1 MHIKPKL
8 LIAFFSIA
16 IIPVLFVGRLSFVN
30 FRDAL
35 LELAEEHVEAVASLK
50 VDKIEIF
57 FNGLKRDIAIA
68 QDYYNIKTSLPV
80 VTAFYDNRS
89 SPEYIKAKKILD
101 GQLKAWVNIREELVD
116 FVLINPEG
124 KVVYTANEA
133 YAGHIGGLLPDPTG
147 KAFPEGKKGIYISR
161 IFKSQASGYDFGIF
175 VTAPVYD
182 FDNKFIGVIAFEIN
196 MAPIYKFIQDTTGLG
211 NTGETLL
218 VRKEDSHILYLNPLR
233 YNPDAAL
240 KKTIVFGDKRS
251 LSAQEAVLKKSGSG
265 TTVDYRD
272 KKVLA
277 AWRYIPSLDWG
288 LLTKMDF
295 VEVLA
300 PVFDL
305 GFSVLIICLLIFVI
319 AGIISFSLADSIAKP
334 IQLLHKGTE
343 IIGNGNLDYKVGTD
357 VKDEIGQ
364 LSRAFDQMT
373 GKLKAQAEEAKAAN
387 QQLKASNQQ
396 LRATEQQLKASERQL
411 RASNEQ
417 LRASEQQLR
426 AGNQQLR
433 KSEEQVRLLVESVK
447 DYAIFMLDPQGN
459 VMSWNSGAE
468 KIIGYRP
475 EEIIGKHFS
484 CFYSK
489 EDVQSGKP
497 EHELE
502 EAAAQGRCEDEG
514 WRVRKDGNRFWAN
527 AIISA
532 VYNSEGE
539 ILGFSKVTRDLTERK
554 KIEVALYKSEERFSQ
569 VAVTS
574 GDWIWEID
582 IQGRYTYSSLVV
594 EKILGYKPEEVVG
607 KYFYD
612 FFHPDERE
620 ELKKGAFEVFAKKE
634 AFKDFTNRNIKK
646 DGQVVILE
654 TSGVPLIDAD
664 GKLIGFIGVDR
675 DITKRKEAEEALR
688 ESEEKFRLIF
698 DNAADGMLLANIETK
713 KFEFGNKMILEMLG
727 YNSEEIKNL
736 SLSNIHPPEDLLRIV
751 EGFEGQA
758 KGEIKFVAD
767 ALTKR
772 KNGTVFYAD
781 ITAYPIVLSG
791 RKYLMGIFR
800 DVTEHKKARDELLHA
815 AEEWS
820 TTFDSISDMISIIDK
835 NYKIIKVNMSFADR
849 LKMKP
854 QDVIGKTC
862 YELIH
867 GTNEPPA
874 FCPHTQT
881 LETKEPKYAEYFESK
896 LGISLDVSTSPIFDE
911 KGELIGSVYISRDN
925 TFRKNLE
932 KNQRLSELGKLVAEM
947 AHEVNNPLMVVSGR
961 AQLSLL
967 DETINA
973 EVKENLTIIHGE
985 CNKAKEIIQRLLKF
999 SRPSK
1004 GMRKETDINQSI
1016 GSLVELI
1023 EHQFQLTNVEVK
1035 KSFAENL
1042 PLLIIDE
1049 KQIQEVIINLLNNAR
1064 EAMPEGGTIDITTL
1078 QESDFVKINIRDS
1091 GQGMDDETLSKVF
1104 EPFYT
1109 TKKKGTGLGLPV
1121 CYGIIKAHGGE
1132 LKLESQSEKG
1142 TTATILLPIKG
1153 GETNA

>member
-211 NTGETLL
+211 NTGETFL
-218 VRKEDSHILYLNPLR
+218 VRKEDNHILYLNPLR
-233 YNPDAAL
+233 HDPDAAL
-240 KKTIVFGDKRS
+240 KKTIVFGGQRG
-251 LSAQEAVLKKSGSG
+251 LPAQEAVLKKSGFG

-319 AGIISFSLADSIAKP
+319 AGIISFSLADSIATP
-334 IQLLHKGTE
+334 IHLLHKGTE
-343 IIGNGNLDYKVGTD
+343 IIGSGNLDYKVGTD

-569 VAVTS
+569 VAATS
-574 GDWIWEID
+574 GDWIWETD

-758 KGEIKFVAD
+758 KGEIKLVAD

-800 DVTEHKKARDELLHA
+800 DITESKETKDALLHA
-815 AEEWS
+815 AEEWR
-820 TTFDSISDMISIIDK
+820 TTFDSISDMVSIIDRD
-835 NYKIIKVNMSFADR
+835 YKIIRVNKSFADR
-849 LKMKP
+849 LKMRP
-854 QDVIGKTC
+854 QEVIGKTC
-862 YELIH
+862 YELFH
-867 GTNEPPA
+867 GTKEPSA
-874 FCPHTQT
+874 ACPHKCT
-881 LETKEPKYAEYFESK
+881 LETKMPQRSEYLEPHFDMYLE
-896 LGISLDVSTSPIFDE
+896 VTTSPIFNE
-911 KGELIGSVYISRDN
+911 KGDIIASVHIARDISH
-925 TFRKNLE
+925 RKKLE
-932 KNQRLSELGKLVAEM
+932 KSQRLAELGKLVADM
-947 AHEVNNPLMVVSGR
+947 AHEVNNPLMIISGN

-967 DETINA
+967 DETLNE
-973 EVKENLTIIHGE
+973 EVKNNLKIIHE
-985 CNKAKEIIQRLLKF
+985 ETNRAKDIIQGLLKF
-999 SRPSK
+999 SRPTK
-1004 GMRKETDINQSI
+1004 GERKETDINQSI
-1016 GSLVELI
+1016 ASIAKLI
-1023 EHQFQLTNVEVK
+1023 EHQFSLTDVTIK
-1035 KSFAENL
+1035 KDLKPGL
-1042 PLLIIDE
+1042 PAILIDE
-1049 KQIQEVIINLLNNAR
+1049 KQIQEVLMNLLNNAK
-1064 EAMPEGGTIDITTL
+1064 EAMPGEGTIDISTSL
-1078 QESDFVKINIRDS
+1078 EQDFLRIDIKDS
-1091 GQGMDDETLSKVF
+1091 GVGMDEETLSRVF

-1109 TKKKGTGLGLPV
+1109 TKEKGTGLGLAV
-1121 CYGIIKAHGGE
+1121 CLGIVKAHNGE
-1132 LKLESQSEKG
+1132 LKFESHPGKG
-1142 TTATILLPIKG
+1142 TIATVLLPIRG
-1153 GETNA
+1153 G

>member
-1 MHIKPKL
+1 MPIKRR
-8 LIAFFSIA
+8 LIILFLSVA
-16 IIPVLFVGRLSFVN
+16 IIPDIFIGLLN
-30 FRDAL
+30 FSNAKDELL
-35 LELAEEHVEAVASLK
+35 LEKREKLQIIADLK
-50 VDKIEIF
+50 VDKIEVF
-57 FNGLKRDIAIA
+57 FDEIKNNMQVA
-68 QDYYNIKTSLPV
+68 QDYFNIKTNLPI
-80 VTAFYDNRS
+80 VTKYSQDRLN
-89 SPEYIKAKKILD
+89 PEYVQAKAMLD
-101 GQLKAWVNIREELVD
+101 GQLRAWGRGNKGMVN
-116 FVLINPEG
+116 FVLVSPDG
-124 KVVYTANEA
+124 KVVYVANNTHME
-133 YAGHIGGLLPDPTG
+133 HLDEPLWDPES
-147 KAFPEGKKGIYISR
+147 KAFEEGKKGIYLSDV
-161 IFKSQASGYDFGIF
+161 FKNPYPDLGYDFAML
-175 VTAPVYD
+175 VTAPAYD
-182 FDNKFIGVIAFEIN
+182 FEKRFIGVIAFELN
-196 MAPIYKFIQDTTGLG
+196 MGPVYSFIQNTAGLG
-211 NTGETLL
+211 QTGETLIVQKKISRQGTPDYKGRDGEYVL
-218 VRKEDSHILYLNPLR
+218 FLNSLR
-233 YNPDAAL
+233 HDPQAAF
-240 KKTIVFGDKRS
+240 KKIVFMGEKGS
-251 LSAQEAVLKKSGSG
+251 VPAQQVAKGGNGSG
-265 TTVDYRD
+265 FSVDYQN
-272 KKVLA
+272 KEILA
-277 AWRYIPSLDWG
+277 VWRYIPSLTWG
-288 LLTKMDF
+288 LVVKMDMQ
-295 VEVLA
+295 EILA
-300 PVFDL
+300 PVNAL
-305 GFSVLIICLLIFVI
+305 KYLTIIICVIVGII
-319 AGIISFSLADSIAKP
+319 AGIIALIISNSIANP
-334 IQLLHKGTE
+334 ISNLNKGAE
-343 IIGNGNLDYKVGTD
+343 MVGSGNLDYKVGIDT
-357 VKDEIGQ
+357 KDEIGQ
-364 LSRAFDQMT
+364 LSKTFDQMT
-373 GKLKAQAEEAKAAN
+373 SKLKVQMEGTQAANQQLQASERQLKAAN
-387 QQLKASNQQ
+387 QQL
-396 LRATEQQLKASERQL
+396 RA
-411 RASNEQ
+411 N
-417 LRASEQQLR
+417 EQQLR
-426 AGNQQLR
+426 A
-433 KSEEQVRLLVESVK
+433 
-447 DYAIFMLDPQGN
+447 
-459 VMSWNSGAE
+459 
-468 KIIGYRP
+468 
-475 EEIIGKHFS
+475 EI
-484 CFYSK
+484 
-489 EDVQSGKP
+489 
-497 EHELE
+497 
-502 EAAAQGRCEDEG
+502 
-514 WRVRKDGNRFWAN
+514 
-527 AIISA
+527 
-532 VYNSEGE
+532 
-539 ILGFSKVTRDLTERK
+539 TERK
-554 KIEVALYKSEERFSQ
+554 KA
-569 VAVTS
+569 
-574 GDWIWEID
+574 
-582 IQGRYTYSSLVV
+582 
-594 EKILGYKPEEVVG
+594 
-607 KYFYD
+607 
-612 FFHPDERE
+612 DE
-620 ELKKGAFEVFAKKE
+620 
-634 AFKDFTNRNIKK
+634 T
-646 DGQVVILE
+646 
-654 TSGVPLIDAD
+654 
-664 GKLIGFIGVDR
+664 
-675 DITKRKEAEEALR
+675 LR
-688 ESEEKFRLIF
+688 ESEEKFRIIF
-698 DNAADGMLLANIETK
+698 DNAADGILLASIETK

-736 SLSNIHPPEDLLRIV
+736 SLSNIHPPEDLPRII
-751 EGFEGQA
+751 EGFERQA
-758 KGEIKFVAD
+758 KGKIKLIAD
-767 ALTKR
+767 ALIKR

-781 ITAYPIVLSG
+781 ITAHPIVLSG

-820 TTFDSISDMISIIDK
+820 TTFDSISDMVSIIDK

-1109 TKKKGTGLGLPV
+1109 TKEKGTGLGLPV